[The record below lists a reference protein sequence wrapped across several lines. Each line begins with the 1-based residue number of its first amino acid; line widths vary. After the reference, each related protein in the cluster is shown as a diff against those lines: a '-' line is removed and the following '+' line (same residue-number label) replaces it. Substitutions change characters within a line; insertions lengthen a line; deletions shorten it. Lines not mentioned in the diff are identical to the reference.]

1 MEEIVNKLRTSFNT
15 NETKSLKWR
24 ISQLKAVERLIDE
37 NKTELCDALKHDLN
51 KNDHETV
58 VMELGLIKNSIT
70 YMMKNLSSWMEP
82 KKVNPIIQ
90 ARALYSTYIQYQ
102 PLGVV
107 LIIGAWNY
115 PYQLT
120 LVPLVGALASGN
132 CVVVKPSELSSKS
145 AQLLE
150 KLWPKY
156 FDSKFVA
163 LVNGGIN
170 ETTDLLKQ
178 RFDYIFYTGNTT
190 VGKIIMKAAA
200 EHMTPVTLECGGKS
214 PVYIDDR

>member
-1 MEEIVNKLRTSFNT
+1 MNWNKIRADKIRRWNFELDLGYRQIARKLEIGFP
-15 NETKSLKWR
+15 
-24 ISQLKAVERLIDE
+24 IFQAHQLCGGNHRLHLVLVIQRD
-37 NKTELCDALKHDLN
+37 T
-51 KNDHETV
+51 
-58 VMELGLIKNSIT
+58 
-70 YMMKNLSSWMEP
+70 
-82 KKVNPIIQ
+82 IIQ

-132 CVVVKPSELSSKS
+132 CVIVKPSELSSKS

-163 LVNGGIN
+163 LVNGGVN